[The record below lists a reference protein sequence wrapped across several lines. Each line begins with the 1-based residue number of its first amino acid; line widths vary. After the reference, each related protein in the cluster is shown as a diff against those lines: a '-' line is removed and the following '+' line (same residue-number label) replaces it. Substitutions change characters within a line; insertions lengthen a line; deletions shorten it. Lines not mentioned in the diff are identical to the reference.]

1 MVRNVRS
8 GRKCKVRI
16 PGHKKGEPRVKV
28 SREDYPKLVAMADA
42 GHFYSEIVKE
52 FGICRDTAARIIRT
66 WRRENGI
73 M

>member
-1 MVRNVRS
+1 MGRNVRS

-28 SREDYPKLVAMADA
+28 SREDHPKMVAMADA
-42 GHFYSEIVKE
+42 GHFYSEIAKE
-52 FGICRDTAARIIRT
+52 FGIATQTASRIIRT